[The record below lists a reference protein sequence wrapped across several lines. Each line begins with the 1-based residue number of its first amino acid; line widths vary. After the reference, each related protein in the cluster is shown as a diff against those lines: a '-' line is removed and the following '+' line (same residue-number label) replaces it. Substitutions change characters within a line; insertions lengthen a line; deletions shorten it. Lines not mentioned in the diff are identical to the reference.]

1 MSCARSSSGAGV
13 GDPSSGLGDSS
24 STCSSSTYSL
34 EGDPRE
40 ASNISSGWIEKSIG
54 GSKVTIEGRCGS
66 SGKRSKTKEVDREP
80 RK

>member
-1 MSCARSSSGAGV
+1 MSCVRSSGRVGV
-13 GDPSSGLGDSS
+13 GDLSSRLGDSS
-24 STCSSSTYSL
+24 STCSL